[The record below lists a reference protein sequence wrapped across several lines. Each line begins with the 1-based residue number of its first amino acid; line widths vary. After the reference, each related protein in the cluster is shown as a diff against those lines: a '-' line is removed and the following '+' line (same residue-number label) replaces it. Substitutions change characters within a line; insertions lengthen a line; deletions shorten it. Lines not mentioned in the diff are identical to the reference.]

1 MSIRRAAAVIAAL
14 TLAAPPPASAQSPGP
29 VTLSPV
35 TLSQVLQRVL
45 NANPRLTVAD
55 RDIGMS
61 EGRWRQAGALPNP
74 TVSLEVDNALGSS
87 NYRGLQAAET
97 TLQLSQLIELGGKRD
112 ARVAAA
118 QAGYD
123 TAHWQRAAV
132 RLELLSDAA
141 MTFVGVLGAQRRVQL
156 LDKQIAA
163 LDRLAPLMQRR
174 VEAGASSPADVART
188 QVAIDFARLE
198 RERAKTALAGARRDL
213 AAAMGLATP
222 DFGPLTGDF
231 GRIAKPPA
239 FQAILQAIEGN
250 PQLMRWT
257 AVRAQRDAELLSARL
272 KNVPDVQ
279 ASIGWRHYGETADN
293 ALRLGVA
300 VPIPVLDRNQGGIRE
315 AQEAALK
322 TEAERAA
329 NKLALTAIVGRAYDT
344 LGGALQEIDLVRR
357 SALPNARKA
366 LEAIESGY
374 GQGRFTLLDLL
385 DAYRMVIDAELR
397 EQDALTNFHTGVA
410 TIEGLT
416 GSPLTPAGGRAK

>member
-1 MSIRRAAAVIAAL
+1 
-14 TLAAPPPASAQSPGP
+14 
-29 VTLSPV
+29 
-35 TLSQVLQRVL
+35 
-45 NANPRLTVAD
+45 
-55 RDIGMS
+55 
-61 EGRWRQAGALPNP
+61 
-74 TVSLEVDNALGSS
+74 
-87 NYRGLQAAET
+87 
-97 TLQLSQLIELGGKRD
+97 
-112 ARVAAA
+112 
-118 QAGYD
+118 
-123 TAHWQRAAV
+123 
-132 RLELLSDAA
+132 
-141 MTFVGVLGAQRRVQL
+141 
-156 LDKQIAA
+156 
-163 LDRLAPLMQRR
+163 
-174 VEAGASSPADVART
+174 
-188 QVAIDFARLE
+188 
-198 RERAKTALAGARRDL
+198 
-213 AAAMGLATP
+213 
-222 DFGPLTGDF
+222 
-231 GRIAKPPA
+231 
-239 FQAILQAIEGN
+239 
-250 PQLMRWT
+250 MRWT

-279 ASIGWRHYGETADN
+279 ASIGWRHYSETADN

-315 AQEAALK
+315 AHEAALK

-416 GSPLTPAGGRAK
+416 GSPLTPARGRAK